1 MSGFMEAMYW
11 SGLGVGK
18 SARLTV
24 QGINTGWFERHCWA
38 GFCCRLT
45 VQGINTGWFEPH
57 GWTGRRCPLRRAVGG
72 RLGRQVGLV
81 AVEGDV
87 DPADAEQGAAVAVLG
102 ARVGT
107 IVAMDVAGV
116 AHPDAAPG
124 PLLGRAVGRAWA
136 GAAPAMR
143 SLPAGFTRGAAE
155 FAVDR
160 GGAAEAA
167 GAGADATAGG
177 ECGGGG
183 GRGGGGGGGGA
194 PHGGGRGRGWGCR
207 EIFWWRAVG
216 AARPPVGRARQW

>member
-1 MSGFMEAMYW
+1 
-11 SGLGVGK
+11 
-18 SARLTV
+18 
-24 QGINTGWFERHCWA
+24 
-38 GFCCRLT
+38 
-45 VQGINTGWFEPH
+45 
-57 GWTGRRCPLRRAVGG
+57 
-72 RLGRQVGLV
+72 VGLV

-160 GGAAEAA
+160 GGAAGAA
-167 GAGADATAGG
+167 GAGAGAAVGG
-177 ECGGGG
+177 EGEVAVAAKFVGDGKWG
-183 GRGGGGGGGGA
+183 KQGRRVGRRGGSESGVRH
-194 PHGGGRGRGWGCR
+194 PCSWHF
-207 EIFWWRAVG
+207 I
-216 AARPPVGRARQW
+216 